1 MTMAEPEPRA
11 SDPVPDPQAKAPVV
25 LPEPERSEPAGDAA
39 PAIPDD
45 MPSHSGGGT
54 GRFLGLLLGG
64 VAAAALGFG
73 LATYGAREGW
83 PLLQPAAPQSE
94 AFAAELATLKAEAAK
109 AAALSERVAG
119 LEAALDSRVSPPPDL
134 APLEARIAALE
145 AAPPSGGDAAGLAAL
160 QAQVAGLSAKL
171 AAERDS
177 AAQIAAEIDAQVKE
191 RIGAAEA
198 EANTL
203 RQDATRQA
211 ALLGLQTAFRSGI
224 ALPEAIAAASAAGI
238 DLPPP
243 LAALADTPVS
253 LGGLRA
259 AFPEAARAALA
270 AARHADMGD
279 TFTERALTFLQSQ
292 TNARALTP
300 QDGADPDAVLSRME
314 GALAEGDV
322 AAARA
327 LAADLPEQG
336 RAALAG
342 WLSEAD
348 AWLAADA
355 ALAALLAEQ

>member
-11 SDPVPDPQAKAPVV
+11 SDPVPDPQADAPVV
-25 LPEPERSEPAGDAA
+25 LPEPERPEMAPEAASSVADTPA
-39 PAIPDD
+39 
-45 MPSHSGGGT
+45 SRSGGAG
-54 GRFLGLLLGG
+54 FLGLLLGG
-64 VAAAALGFG
+64 VVAAGLGFG
-73 LATYGAREGW
+73 LAAYGAREGW
-83 PLLQPAAPQSE
+83 PFLQPAAPQAE
-94 AFAAELATLKAEAAK
+94 AIATELAALKAEAAK
-109 AAALSERVAG
+109 SAALSDRLAALETR
-119 LEAALDSRVSPPPDL
+119 EAAPIDL

-177 AAQIAAEIDAQVKE
+177 AAQIAAEIDTQVKE

-259 AFPEAARAALA
+259 AFPEGARAALA

-322 AAARA
+322 VAARA